1 MCTLFT
7 PRAWEISYLHLLQLD
22 FQALAYS
29 ERSRVHDV
37 LSLLLAAPLRPWLLK
52 SMLPDDVAEFLKLRA
67 RLNKYA
73 QCLQVSTQTSR
84 YGEISYSSDARL
96 HGMLREAA
104 KMTMLF
110 RNIGDHSGG
119 PRMKLLQLCMPP
131 IMDVDPSIWHQA
143 PARDRDEVILEWL
156 VQANHELRICTQLC
170 FSIVIAFSEL
180 IFLVSLIQVSWNR
193 KSICFYNI
201 RKKYFTENN

>member
-1 MCTLFT
+1 M
-7 PRAWEISYLHLLQLD
+7 LQLD

-37 LSLLLAAPLRPWLLK
+37 LSLLLASPLRPWLLK

-73 QCLQVSTQTSR
+73 QCLQDSTQTSR
-84 YGEISYSSDARL
+84 SGEISYSSDARL
-96 HGMLREAA
+96 HGMLRDAA
-104 KMTMLF
+104 KITMLF
-110 RNIGDHSGG
+110 RNIRDHSGG
-119 PRMKLLQLCMPP
+119 PKMKLLQMCMPP

-156 VQANHELRICTQLC
+156 V
-170 FSIVIAFSEL
+170 
-180 IFLVSLIQVSWNR
+180 
-193 KSICFYNI
+193 
-201 RKKYFTENN
+201 